1 MPLSEGGARGV
12 LFQVTLLAHGYTFV
26 SKGTVRAFINDLEH
40 EAAVYKR
47 LKPIQGI
54 NVPVFLGAVDLRSMN
69 KTYYYEHRV
78 YVVHM
83 TFLSWAGHSI
93 GTDRGQKVDGL
104 DSFFKD
110 KAILSSRAMHRNHVA
125 HKDVRSANMLFCPE
139 THGVMMIDFERS
151 IGYDEWYQKWHANN
165 AKAGQ
170 GDEDERDEYENRKG
184 GRLCLSVPLV
194 VAIALAKEGPQ
205 APMTNPHGS
214 QNLSHYPKT
223 SSRPRE
229 APVSVDHLMMDRP
242 TYNHDA
248 LEYVENGPY
257 HSSDSESFTDHDY
270 EANSGNSLPQTPAM
284 PRSTLSHRS
293 DRVRRGADRRT
304 TRDSMESS
312 FSSSNPSPTPYTRHR
327 DVNGGSQ
334 DLWRRHFLH
343 SRLGALSAAMD
354 CLTADMERIKDEID
368 GVVEDVL
375 RGRGVE

>member
-151 IGYDEWYQKWHANN
+151 VMRSPPQCPLAQVAPTKRSLNKQLSNKRASKSETRVAKTIIGASSKRRRPCESFSNDIRFAE
-165 AKAGQ
+165 
-170 GDEDERDEYENRKG
+170 
-184 GRLCLSVPLV
+184 
-194 VAIALAKEGPQ
+194 LAFSG
-205 APMTNPHGS
+205 
-214 QNLSHYPKT
+214 
-223 SSRPRE
+223 
-229 APVSVDHLMMDRP
+229 
-242 TYNHDA
+242 
-248 LEYVENGPY
+248 
-257 HSSDSESFTDHDY
+257 SDSESFTDHDY